1 MAQSCKP
8 VNNFLDSLPQ
18 LGVFQK
24 SLVYPVGC
32 SRIDSLIRRA
42 VLGMDV
48 EAARLVF
55 VERKEKDNPTRRK
68 VIQKSN

>member
-1 MAQSCKP
+1 
-8 VNNFLDSLPQ
+8 LYSLPK

-24 SLVYPVGC
+24 VVVYLVRYG
-32 SRIDSLIRRA
+32 RIVASIRRA

-55 VERKEKDNPTRRK
+55 DERKEKDNPTRSK
-68 VIQKSN
+68 VIQ